1 MPPENFL
8 TSWRHSDAGDPNDP
22 DTDTPA
28 VQRFGEPPR
37 YRWHLGCIL
46 LKMPAISLPTGIDI
60 DDPLLGGYTP
70 WVIACC
76 EACLGKA
83 PAPISNAD
91 SLRALEVVHAIY
103 DSEATPP
110 LSVPTA

>member
-1 MPPENFL
+1 MVYDADTFSRSIPLATSL
-8 TSWRHSDAGDPNDP
+8 TKSSTISDSHDAGDPNDP

-28 VQRFGEPPR
+28 VQRF
-37 YRWHLGCIL
+37 
-46 LKMPAISLPTGIDI
+46 GIDI